1 MTRMLGRI
9 VVSEV
14 TMNSKRMW
22 EAVSIIWSPRLFL
35 VLFVVLF
42 VALELSAHATTQ
54 ESRTA
59 TAIVGATVIDGNGGP
74 PLSNATVVVVGD
86 RIEAVGPRASVKV
99 PPEARVIEG
108 TGKFV
113 TPGFIDTNVHIS
125 VPFAGRGGRKETAV
139 YYQNQNFELTLE
151 GAQMHLKY
159 GVTTLRDSYGVLIPM
174 IKVRDA
180 IAKGK
185 EIGPRLLVAGN
196 IVGWG
201 GPYSATFSL
210 IREDGLSLWEE
221 EFNDFVTQGSGEEL
235 MDMYPEELRVAIN
248 QYLDKGVDFIKY
260 GGTSHWFFPTMI
272 GFSPEAQ
279 KVIVEETHKRGLV
292 AETHATNPEGLRL
305 SVEAGIDL
313 IQHPEVLWDKEMSD
327 ELVREIRERNII
339 CSMLV
344 NTITGEAWE
353 KHLKD
358 KKEAEKKLAEK
369 DKEAAKPGLRREVKR
384 EKTSAERRKELRDL
398 GHSNEMRR
406 LNAKKLIDG
415 GCTVTL
421 GTDNWL
427 GEGPEY
433 SREPKSP
440 WQEPGHGTIAAIE
453 GLVELGMSPTQAIVA
468 ATKNGAL
475 ACKALDEYGTIEAGK
490 LADLLVLD
498 ADPLAAISNIRKLG
512 VVMKE
517 GQIIDHRQLPTKPI
531 FYAR

>member
-1 MTRMLGRI
+1 MKQAFTSMLALFFWA
-9 VVSEV
+9 VVSA
-14 TMNSKRMW
+14 T
-22 EAVSIIWSPRLFL
+22 VS
-35 VLFVVLF
+35 
-42 VALELSAHATTQ
+42 AD
-54 ESRTA
+54 

-74 PLSNATVVVVGD
+74 PLANATVVIID
-86 RIEAVGPRASVKV
+86 KRIVDVGPRAAIKI
-99 PPEARVIEG
+99 PAGARIIDG
-108 TGKFV
+108 TGKFI
-113 TPGFIDTNVHIS
+113 TPGFIDTNVHVS
-125 VPFAGRGGRKETAV
+125 LYGGGEGHSKETAV
-139 YYQNQNFELTLE
+139 AYWQRNEDLTLE
-151 GAQMHLKY
+151 MAQMHLKY
-159 GVTTLRDSYGVLIPM
+159 GVTTIRDSYGTFPALKGI
-174 IKVRDA
+174 RER
-180 IAKGK
+180 IARG
-185 EIGPRLLVAGN
+185 EAIGPRLLFAGN

-210 IREDGLSLWEE
+210 VREEGLSLWEE
-221 EFNDFVTQGSGEEL
+221 QYNDAITQGSGEEL

-248 QYLDKGVDFIKY
+248 KYLDKGVDFIKY

-279 KVIVEETHKRGLV
+279 RVIVEETHKRGLV

-339 CSMLV
+339 CSMLI

-358 KKEAEKKLAEK
+358 KEEAQKKLAEK

-433 SREPKSP
+433 SREPKSR

-453 GLVELGMSPTQAIVA
+453 GLVELGMSPAQAIVA
-468 ATKNGAL
+468 ATKNGAM

-498 ADPLAAISNIRKLG
+498 ADPLAEISNIRKLG

-517 GQIIDHRQLPTKPI
+517 GQIIDHRQLPTKRI
-531 FYAR
+531 FYER